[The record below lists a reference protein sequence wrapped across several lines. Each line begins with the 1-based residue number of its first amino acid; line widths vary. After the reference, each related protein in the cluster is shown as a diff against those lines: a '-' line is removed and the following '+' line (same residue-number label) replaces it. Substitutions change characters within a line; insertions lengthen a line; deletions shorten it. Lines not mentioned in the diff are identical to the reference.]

1 LEQGGKQHPP
11 PSEAKIVSAPW
22 KFLYPYAM
30 KNPEWNI
37 FLLMEEAEKIRRKNC
52 RDTIFAARFQS
63 FSEKN

>member
-1 LEQGGKQHPP
+1 
-11 PSEAKIVSAPW
+11 
-22 KFLYPYAM
+22 M